1 MLFDYLCIEKC
12 RICHALI
19 APQSAQAKTVCN
31 ACWAPFTAEEAR
43 LDFCAIDNTSGI
55 TVAHAVAY
63 EKTMKTLIYRL
74 KYDQDRLIADDLA
87 KLLYKAFCKLREEIE
102 ETSPLILVPVPL
114 SRWRQIKRG
123 FNQSELLAAQIC
135 QLEKTRLTLNTNGSA
150 GPIGSWSGFIE
161 TFKTFSLANFARTFA
176 RNSPSIPQ
184 NSPKLDTKLLGR
196 QKHTKAQHKLNKQD
210 RAINLRGAFKCRSEA
225 IAQQNGNI
233 ILVDDIHTSGSTL
246 AEAARCLQASGW
258 QKILAITVARAN
270 LNQHNDL
277 GF

>member
-19 APQSAQAKTVCN
+19 AAQFSQAKTVCN
-31 ACWAPFTAEEAR
+31 TCWAPLAAEQAR
-43 LDFCAIDNTSGI
+43 LDLCAVSIGCGI

-63 EKTMKTLIYRL
+63 EKAIKTLIYRL
-74 KYDQDRLIADDLA
+74 KYDQ
-87 KLLYKAFCKLREEIE
+87 LLHKAFCKLLAEID
-102 ETSPLILVPVPL
+102 TAIPSILVPIPL

-123 FNQSELLAAQIC
+123 FNQSELLARQIC
-135 QLEKTRLTLNTNGSA
+135 IAEKTGTGRTTNLNSRLL
-150 GPIGSWSGFIE
+150 
-161 TFKTFSLANFARTFA
+161 R
-176 RNSPSIPQ
+176 
-184 NSPKLDTKLLGR
+184 R
-196 QKHTKAQHKLNKQD
+196 QKHTKPQHKLNRND
-210 RAINLRGAFKCRSEA
+210 RAMNLQEAFKCRGNTATGREA
-225 IAQQNGNI
+225 NI

-258 QKILAITVARAN
+258 QNIFAITVARAN